1 VKIPRVLAALATSA
15 MVALPIAVVHLTGD
29 PAIVQATGEPTISSI
44 TTQGCADNQVCV
56 TLTVDNPVAGT
67 ITLELTGHTPGS
79 MDFVDTGARLE
90 FTIVPG
96 TTTYTACFTDVSS
109 FIEPDF
115 NTLRVE
121 FASSDIPDLQG
132 TTTKSDSF
140 SPCTSSTPTPTPSG
154 TPTPTP
160 SGTPTPTPSGT
171 PTPTP
176 SGTPTPTPSGSPTPT
191 GSPSPTPSGG
201 GGGGGSPAPT
211 STPGGGGGLA
221 QTGGLEFGFV
231 LVGLVLLVAGLSV
244 LGVTRAR
251 SRPTQR

>member
-1 VKIPRVLAALATSA
+1 MKTLRLLGALAVAA
-15 MVALPIAVVHLTGD
+15 MVALPAALVH
-29 PAIVQATGEPTISSI
+29 ATSGPTIVSI
-44 TTQGCADNQVCV
+44 DTQGCADDKACV

-79 MDFVDTGARLE
+79 PVFVDTSARLS

-96 TTTYTACFTDVSS
+96 TTTYTGCFENVSS
-109 FIEPDF
+109 FTAGNAF

-121 FASSDIPDLQG
+121 FASSDIPNLQG

-140 SPCTSSTPTPTPSG
+140 TPCTSSTPTPTPSETPTPTPSG

-176 SGTPTPTPSGSPTPT
+176 SGTTPTPPTSQPPGSTPTPT
-191 GSPSPTPSGG
+191 GSPS
-201 GGGGGSPAPT
+201 
-211 STPGGGGGLA
+211 GGGGLA
-221 QTGGLEFGFV
+221 LTGGFDFRFL
-231 LVGLVLLVAGLSV
+231 LAGLVLLVVGLSV
-244 LGVTRAR
+244 LGVSLAR
-251 SRPTQR
+251 SRSAQA